1 MDATLAGLKWKSLL
15 VYMDDI
21 IIFSSTFDEHF
32 KDLDEVFTRLDNAN
46 ITLDFNKCEFF
57 KEKIHYLDHVVSVE
71 GIQPSQ
77 DKVQAILNKSS
88 PSNIKELQ
96 NWLGISSYYSAFI
109 PNFAKLCAPLYGLL
123 RRDTETKMNF
133 TFVVILII
141 SSFVNANGQACMVNQ
156 KSSCAS
162 QPGFRF
168 TIYNDVTDPFIN
180 NNVKD
185 PSQLW
190 WSDFT
195 GKLVFYGNI
204 PYGRT
209 ISILSG
215 FKNLWFVTSASGII
229 RTFTCGQAPFS
240 VSGQT
245 IKITQIPTL

>member
-1 MDATLAGLKWKSLL
+1 
-15 VYMDDI
+15 
-21 IIFSSTFDEHF
+21 
-32 KDLDEVFTRLDNAN
+32 
-46 ITLDFNKCEFF
+46 
-57 KEKIHYLDHVVSVE
+57 
-71 GIQPSQ
+71 
-77 DKVQAILNKSS
+77 
-88 PSNIKELQ
+88 
-96 NWLGISSYYSAFI
+96 
-109 PNFAKLCAPLYGLL
+109 
-123 RRDTETKMNF
+123 MNF

-168 TIYNDVTDPFIN
+168 TIYNDV
-180 NNVKD
+180 KD

-195 GKLVFYGNI
+195 GKLVFFGNI

-209 ISILSG
+209 ISIQSG
-215 FKNLWFVTSASGII
+215 FKNLWFVTSASGKI